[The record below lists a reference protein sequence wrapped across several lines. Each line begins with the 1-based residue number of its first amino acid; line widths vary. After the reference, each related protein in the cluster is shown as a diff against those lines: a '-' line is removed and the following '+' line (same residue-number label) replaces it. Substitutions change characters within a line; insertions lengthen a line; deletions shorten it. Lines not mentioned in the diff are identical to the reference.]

1 MTGREVFFEITV
13 IGETA
18 RVAAIDVA
26 SGVEVVTMGPVTAGQ
41 AALEQLALRKLERA
55 LSGAGTASDDD
66 DAPPPRPGKLV

>member
-1 MTGREVFFEITV
+1 MTGREVLFEITV

-26 SGVEVVTMGPVTAGQ
+26 SGVEVVTMGPVMAGQ
-41 AALEQLALRKLERA
+41 SALEQLALRKLEKA
-55 LSGAGTASDDD
+55 LGGAGGSTDE